1 MTVHEK
7 IGGLLDTLSLPYYA
21 RMPTFA
27 AGEEPELYIVYTID
41 NRVKSRSDGKI
52 NALEYTVTLNVF
64 GRDETAVDEAA
75 DAVMSLF
82 ESSSIYFAGC
92 SFMSGSDFPQKFRRI
107 MDFKT
112 MCNVQCAMYND

>member
-64 GRDETAVDEAA
+64 GRDETAVDEETVSCACATVVVMLLFSEGLPADVHPEIDIAEAHTIAA
-75 DAVMSLF
+75 MSRF
-82 ESSSIYFAGC
+82 STTQ
-92 SFMSGSDFPQKFRRI
+92 M
-107 MDFKT
+107 
-112 MCNVQCAMYND
+112 

>member
-1 MTVHEK
+1 MNESIHEK

-27 AGEEPELYIVYTID
+27 AGEEPELYIVYTIGS
-41 NRVKSRSDGKI
+41 RVKSRSDGKI

-64 GRDETAVDEAA
+64 GRNETAVDETA
-75 DAVMSLF
+75 DTIMSLF
-82 ESSSIYFAGC
+82 ESNSIYFAGC
-92 SFMSGSDFPQKFRRI
+92 NFMSDSAFPQTFRRI

-112 MCNVQCAMYND
+112 MCN